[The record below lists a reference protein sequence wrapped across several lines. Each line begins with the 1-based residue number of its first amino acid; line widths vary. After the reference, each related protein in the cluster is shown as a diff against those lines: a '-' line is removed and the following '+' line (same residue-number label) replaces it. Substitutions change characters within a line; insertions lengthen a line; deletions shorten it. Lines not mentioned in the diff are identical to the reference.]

1 MAGVLGFDFKKKD
14 RQKNGKSEEMEQQ
27 ANRTVHQASQAE
39 EAPRE
44 NRREIVREMDEESE
58 RSSVLQIPVKDII
71 PNPNQPRSDFNE
83 SALHSLAQSIQ
94 NYGIIQPLTVRR
106 LETVSFNSPPVYEL
120 IAGERRL
127 RAASILCMESVP
139 CVVTGA
145 SKQLSAEIALI
156 ENLQREDLNFF
167 EQGLAI
173 FKLID
178 QYSYTQEQIARK
190 LAVSQSYI
198 ANKLRI
204 LKLTSEEQEIIIRE
218 ALTERH
224 ARALIRI
231 QNIGDRK
238 AALETII
245 KRQMNVSTA
254 EKHIEKLLLA
264 TKTAK
269 QRNVLILRDI
279 RLFLNSI
286 DKAVDIVS
294 QSGITIKSEK
304 IDRGEYIEVNLTVPK
319 NKPQ

>member
-14 RQKNGKSEEMEQQ
+14 KQKNGKSGETEQPADQ
-27 ANRTVHQASQAE
+27 IVHQAVQAE
-39 EAPRE
+39 IPPDNPRE
-44 NRREIVREMDEESE
+44 FMREKENEHGFSAVI
-58 RSSVLQIPVKDII
+58 QIPVKDII
-71 PNPNQPRSDFNE
+71 PNPNQPRTDFNE
-83 SALHSLAQSIQ
+83 SALYSLAQSIQ

-106 LETVSFNSPPVYEL
+106 LETVSLNSPPVYEL

-127 RAASILCMESVP
+127 RAASVLCMETVP
-139 CVVTGA
+139 CVVTDA

-204 LKLTSEEQEIIIRE
+204 LKLTPEEQDTVIRE
-218 ALTERH
+218 GLTERH
-224 ARALIRI
+224 ARSLIRI
-231 QNIGDRK
+231 QNSADRK
-238 AALETII
+238 AALETIV
-245 KRQMNVSTA
+245 KRNMNVSAA
-254 EKHIEKLLLA
+254 EKYIEKLLLA

-319 NKPQ
+319 NKT

>member
-14 RQKNGKSEEMEQQ
+14 RQKNGKPAVIEKPVYNAGQ
-27 ANRTVHQASQAE
+27 ADTPPE
-39 EAPRE
+39 IKPD
-44 NRREIVREMDEESE
+44 IVREKENEPSFCA
-58 RSSVLQIPVKDII
+58 VIQIPVKDII
-71 PNPNQPRSDFNE
+71 PNPNQPRTDFNE
-83 SALHSLAQSIQ
+83 SALYSLAQSIQ

-106 LETVSFNSPPVYEL
+106 LESVSKDSPPVYEL
-120 IAGERRL
+120 IAGERRF
-127 RAASILCMESVP
+127 RAASILCMETVP
-139 CVVTGA
+139 CVVTDA

-167 EQGLAI
+167 EQGMAI

-204 LKLTSEEQEIIIRE
+204 LKLTQEEQETVIRE
-218 ALTERH
+218 GLTERH
-224 ARALIRI
+224 ARSLIRL
-231 QNIGDRK
+231 QNAEDRK
-238 AALETII
+238 AALEVII
-245 KRQMNVSTA
+245 KRNMNVSAA
-254 EKHIEKLLLA
+254 EKYIERLLLA
-264 TKTAK
+264 SKTAK

-294 QSGITIKSEK
+294 QSGITIKKEK

-319 NKPQ
+319 NKP